1 MALDAASTTFSPDS
15 TRQHIGAALE
25 AGATR
30 DEILLVLKMAS
41 VMSIGVAS
49 LVVPF
54 LLEEASES
62 ELDAAAEG
70 QAKHLKEAGGTP
82 TVDSMKKGRRWNVAL
97 DPVYDLAPVWTDQF
111 MSIAA
116 AVYSSGVLPIKDI
129 ELLGIALEASYT
141 RVYAFGMRRHIR
153 GALRAGATVEE
164 IMTVLKFCMVQ
175 GVEACNLRIPIL
187 AEQLAAHSPADSNR

>member
-1 MALDAASTTFSPDS
+1 MALDAASTTFSPDG
-15 TRQHIGAALE
+15 TRQHIRSALE

-49 LVVPF
+49 MVLPF

-62 ELDAAAEG
+62 ELDAAAAG
-70 QAKHLKEAGGTP
+70 RAKHLKEAGGTP
-82 TVDSMKKGRRWNVAL
+82 TVDSMKKSRRWNIAL
-97 DPVYDLAPVWTDQF
+97 DPIYDLAPVWTDQF

-116 AVYSSGVLPIKDI
+116 GVYSSGVLPIKDI
-129 ELLGIALEASYT
+129 ELIGIALEASYT
-141 RVYAFGMRRHIR
+141 RMYASGMRRHIKS
-153 GALRAGATVEE
+153 ALRAGATVQE
-164 IMTVLKFCMVQ
+164 IITVLTLCMVY

-187 AEQLAAHSPADSNR
+187 AEQLADRSAADTNG